1 MKLLQKISQIIAEEM
16 PATPEIIIQSKGR
29 FHYSS
34 SDGTMPSKDAAYY
47 RAFYALRNSNRRKNQ
62 K

>member
-34 SDGTMPSKDAAYY
+34 SDGPMPSKDAAYY
-47 RAFYALRNSNRRKNQ
+47 RAFSCFEES
-62 K
+62 